1 MPKGKI
7 SMGKKTPAPKPIVND
22 SKKGDGYRTQ
32 SVTTGNRNKVTT
44 KTKEY
49 YTEPGK
55 TLSTKAPFYPGKTTD
70 LKTGSKRVLTLKNG
84 RRETA
89 SQTGNAQ
96 LGMRENYEVQYNR
109 GSGTR
114 KTGAKKKAY

>member
-7 SMGKKTPAPKPIVND
+7 SMGKKTPAPKPIVNNQ
-22 SKKGDGYRTQ
+22 KRGDGYRTQ
-32 SVTTGNRNKVTT
+32 STTTGNRNKVTT

-55 TLSTKAPFYPGKTTD
+55 TVSNKAPFYPGKTTD
-70 LKTGSKRVLTLKNG
+70 LKTGSTKVTTFKNG
-84 RRETA
+84 RRENE

-96 LGMRENYEVQYNR
+96 FGMRANYEIQHNR